1 MTRKKYEV
9 VEEVTDA
16 NGVRRIYG
24 YRADGGVVLINV
36 ASVLA
41 EYRARG
47 LKGLEVVP

>member
-9 VEEVTDA
+9 VEEKTDS

-24 YRADGGVVLINV
+24 YRSDGTVVLINV
-36 ASVLA
+36 AAVLA

-47 LKGLEVVP
+47 LKGLEVVA